1 MIGILHHKQLF
12 VMYYIYA
19 LKCEELVLYVGQT
32 VNMRRR
38 FYAHK
43 EREKTC
49 GSREIP
55 KDMDFYMD
63 ILEIVDTIEEAKQR
77 EQFFFDTLKP
87 FYNKQ
92 RPGQTQKEFKEKWK
106 KRNKEYNKEYYK
118 ANKEK
123 LIEYNKEYMKEYR
136 RRNKFD

>member
-1 MIGILHHKQLF
+1 
-12 VMYYIYA
+12 MYYIYA

-63 ILEIVDTIEEAKQR
+63 ILEIVDTIEEATRR
-77 EQFFFDTLKP
+77 EQFFYDTLKP

-92 RPGQTQKEFKEKWK
+92 RPGQT
-106 KRNKEYNKEYYK
+106 RKEYNKEYKREWRK
-118 ANKEK
+118 ANKEEIK
-123 LIEYNKEYMKEYR
+123 EYNREYR
-136 RRNKFD
+136 RINKN